1 MKRLLG
7 ISAIVI
13 CLMFVGMNVSAGM
26 GKKSAPALQT
36 AAESGAAGHNTE
48 GMKHY
53 EKGHWKKA
61 HEHFMEAV
69 KADSK
74 SAEAHYNLALT
85 LDNMGDH
92 KAAIQHFQDAYDLG
106 KDNPDIQNSGI
117 LKAHLKMK

>member
-7 ISAIVI
+7 ILAIAI
-13 CLMFVGMNVSAGM
+13 CLMFVGMNASAGM
-26 GKKSAPALQT
+26 GKKSVPALQA
-36 AAESGAAGHNTE
+36 AAESGAAGHNAE
-48 GMKHY
+48 GIKHY
-53 EKGHWKKA
+53 EKGHWEKA
-61 HEHFMEAV
+61 HEHFMEAA
-69 KADSK
+69 KADPK

-92 KAAIQHFQDAYDLG
+92 KAATQHFQDAYDLG